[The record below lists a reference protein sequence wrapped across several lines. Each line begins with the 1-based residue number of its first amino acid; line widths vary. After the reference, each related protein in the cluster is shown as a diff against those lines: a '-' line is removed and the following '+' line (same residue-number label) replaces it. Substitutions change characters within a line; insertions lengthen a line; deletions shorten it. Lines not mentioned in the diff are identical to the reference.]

1 VGQGLLAGL
10 GLLVAGALSYLLW
23 QSRHLPPIEDLSQA
37 LSQNPENYKLALG
50 HMSDLTVGAFA
61 GLRVPALGAALAL
74 GVGFG
79 SAWLARRRGRGL
91 LASIL
96 TALTVAG
103 FIYFAHLALGKFEPY
118 LSSKPLALAIK
129 ARLAP
134 GDVVVFNGEY
144 QGGSSIG
151 FYLPQKVLLLNGRMT
166 GLEFGSYYPDAP
178 HVFIDNA
185 EMTRLW
191 QGERRVFL
199 FVHDDQFEELR
210 KILTGGI
217 HRVAAMGGKAVY
229 SNRS

>member
-1 VGQGLLAGL
+1 
-10 GLLVAGALSYLLW
+10 
-23 QSRHLPPIEDLSQA
+23 
-37 LSQNPENYKLALG
+37 
-50 HMSDLTVGAFA
+50 M
-61 GLRVPALGAALAL
+61 
-74 GVGFG
+74 
-79 SAWLARRRGRGL
+79 GRAY

-96 TALTVAG
+96 TALTIAG

-129 ARLAP
+129 SHLAP
-134 GDVVVFNGEY
+134 GDLVVINGEY

-178 HVFIDNA
+178 PVFIDNA

-199 FVHDDQFEELR
+199 FVYDDRFEEVKSL
-210 KILTGGI
+210 LAGEI
-217 HRVAAMGGKAVY
+217 HRIAAIGGKSVY